1 MSNPDSFIDEVTE
14 ELRRDRMSMLLRRW
28 GWVAVLAVAL
38 LVGGAAF
45 NEWRKA
51 RDAARAQAF
60 GDAVLAALELPDA
73 EARSA
78 ALAALEPAVPEQ
90 RVVLEMARAGSLAEA
105 DPAAAAAALIALGDD
120 AGVAPEYR
128 DLALLKAIWL
138 GGSGDAAR
146 DAAILADLAT
156 PGRPFRTL
164 AVEQQA
170 FAAIAAGDPATAATL
185 LRVLTEDAEASQALR
200 QRARQTI
207 VALGL
212 EAEPA

>member
-1 MSNPDSFIDEVTE
+1 MSNTDSFIDEVTE
-14 ELRRDRMSMLLRRW
+14 DLRRDRMSMLLRRW
-28 GWVAVLAVAL
+28 GWVAVLAVVV

-51 RDAARAQAF
+51 QAEARAQAF
-60 GDAVLAALELPDA
+60 GDALVSALDAADPA
-73 EARSA
+73 T
-78 ALAALEPAVPEQ
+78 ALAAVEAASPEQ
-90 RVVLEMARAGSLAEA
+90 GIVLALARAGTLADAAPAEA
-105 DPAAAAAALIALGDD
+105 AATLLALGDD
-120 AGVAPEYR
+120 ATLPADYR

-156 PGRPFRTL
+156 PGRPYRPL

-185 LRVLTEDAEASQALR
+185 LRLLTEDAEASEALR